1 MDFVTELKKELR
13 ILIYGNK
20 LDQADVTA
28 KASADMLGKT
38 LGYLSQLCNENGTY
52 PTPLEV
58 LLPLMK
64 KRRRFKA
71 LERIAWECGFLLVKF
86 PQPRKNKA
94 EELEMVRDLQAQ
106 MNKTS
111 ALLLEFMKQYAPEAY
126 NKFSAANK
134 EMISTAIYADN
145 YAKRKSTGQEEL
157 F

>member
-1 MDFVTELKKELR
+1 MDYITELKKELR

-20 LDQADVTA
+20 LSEADDTA
-28 KASADMLGKT
+28 KKTAGLLGKT
-38 LGYLSQLCNENGTY
+38 LGYLSQICNEKGIY

-58 LLPLMK
+58 LVPLMK

-86 PQPRKNKA
+86 PTPKKSKA
-94 EELEMVRDLQAQ
+94 EELEMVRELQAS

-111 ALLLEFMKQYAPEAY
+111 ALLLEFLKQYAPEAY
-126 NKFSAANK
+126 QKFSEANK
-134 EMISTAIYADN
+134 EMISAAMYADK
-145 YAKRKSTGQEEL
+145 YACKKSKGQEEL